1 MDDIRSLIDA
11 AARRLAMGRL
21 LRGVHLGLVGVG
33 ILAFLLVLLAKSS
46 PAVALPWPWLA
57 WAGGAVVVIVGI
69 VAMRWGRPSRLSVA
83 TLVDERLGLKERL
96 STALAVCQR
105 SDPFALAAVADAVAT
120 AKDKRTRE
128 ALGRGIPVKAP
139 DASWLGPALLLATG
153 LAAWLVPQGD
163 LFRGKDSQNE
173 LLEAAL
179 VEANAAVRE
188 VERRIAENPLLSEAL
203 GVRTDDLTNVE
214 QVAPKD
220 LKRTPE
226 EIRRE
231 AIKRMSELEQR
242 LNAVLRGEEALKM
255 DALKRELANLKPED
269 NDAEQF
275 VRALRDG
282 DFSEAK
288 KALEALRKKAEGKS
302 DEERAALEQQ
312 LKDVAKQ
319 VEQLAARQEA
329 LKQALERAGMDGQLA
344 SNPEAL
350 KQVLENAS
358 NLTQAQRE
366 AIEKAMNAQKAA
378 QDQLKGMSN
387 AIKQAAQEM
396 CQSCEGGR
404 PGGQEGQ
411 KQGGRQGQQ
420 GQDGQEGGT
429 QSGNGGSGQGLE
441 GMLSD
446 MEALQQMLAAAEA
459 AAAEASSQSRQT
471 GKGMGQM
478 AGACQGNCDGD
489 GAWRMID
496 GLRQGG
502 RGRAGGGETPTAPT
516 PAGTRMQ
523 KERVE
528 RTDGPIIMRQLVEG
542 RSEPGQSSV
551 GVDRIAAELA
561 RSMEQ
566 GVTEEQVPA
575 HLRAVHKHYFGDLK
589 RRLDAKQ
596 RESAPAD
603 PEQKAP

>member
-11 AARRLAMGRL
+11 AARRLALVRL

-33 ILAFLLVLLAKSS
+33 LLAFLLVLLAKSS
-46 PAVALPWPWLA
+46 PSVSLPWPWLA
-57 WAGGAVVVIVGI
+57 AAGALAVFVAGI
-69 VAMRWGRPSRLSVA
+69 VALRSGRPSRLSVA
-83 TLVDERLGLKERL
+83 TLVDERLGLKERI
-96 STALAVCQR
+96 STAVAVRER

-120 AKDKRTRE
+120 ARDKRTRE
-128 ALGRGIPVKAP
+128 ALGRGVPVKAP
-139 DASWLGPALLLATG
+139 DASWLGPALLLAAG
-153 LAAWLVPQGD
+153 LAAWIVPQGD
-163 LFRGKDSQNE
+163 LFRRQDPQNE
-173 LLEAAL
+173 LIEAARI
-179 VEANAAVRE
+179 EADAAVRE
-188 VERRIAENPLLSEAL
+188 VERRIAEDPRLSEAL
-203 GVRTDDLTNVE
+203 GMRNEDLPGDE
-214 QVAPKD
+214 QIAPKE
-220 LKRTPE
+220 LERTPE

-231 AIKRMSELEQR
+231 AIKRMSELEKR
-242 LNAVLRGEEALKM
+242 LNEVLRGEEALKM
-255 DALKRELANLKPED
+255 DALKRELANLKPES
-269 NDAEQF
+269 NDAQQLAE
-275 VRALRDG
+275 ALRDG

-288 KALEALRKKAEGKS
+288 KALEELRKKAEGKS

-350 KQVLENAS
+350 KQALENAN

-366 AIEKAMNAQKAA
+366 SLQKAMNAQKAA
-378 QDQLKGMSN
+378 QDSMKGMSD
-387 AIKQAAQEM
+387 AIKQAAQQM
-396 CQSCEGGR
+396 CQACEGGQS
-404 PGGQEGQ
+404 GGQEGQ
-411 KQGGRQGQQ
+411 KQAGQQGQQ

-429 QSGNGGSGQGLE
+429 QSGTGGSGQGLE

-446 MEALQQMLAAAEA
+446 MESLQQMLAAAEA
-459 AAAEASSQSRQT
+459 AANEAASQSQQT

-478 AGACQGNCDGD
+478 AGACQGNSDGD
-489 GAWRMID
+489 DAWRMIE

-516 PAGTRMQ
+516 PTGTRMQ

-542 RSEPGQSSV
+542 KSEAGESSV
-551 GVDRIAAELA
+551 GVDRIAAEIA

-575 HLRAVHKHYFGDLK
+575 HLRGVHKHYFGDLP
-589 RRLDAKQ
+589 RRLDAKR
-596 RESAPAD
+596 RENAPAA
-603 PEQKAP
+603 PERKAP